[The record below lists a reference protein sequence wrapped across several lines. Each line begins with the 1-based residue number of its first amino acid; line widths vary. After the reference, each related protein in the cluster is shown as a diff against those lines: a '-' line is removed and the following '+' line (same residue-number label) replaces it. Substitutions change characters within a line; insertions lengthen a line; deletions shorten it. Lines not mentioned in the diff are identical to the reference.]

1 MELNLQQLTDI
12 TKLNNPTLLSE
23 ILSGLNECMAKYEIN
38 TPIRVCHFLAQIL
51 HESGRF
57 KYFEEIASGKAYE
70 GRADLGNTQPGDGVK
85 FKGRG
90 AIQITGRANY
100 ASISKD
106 LGVDFVANPPLL
118 ASRKWGIISAGWFW
132 NKRKLNIAADADDFI
147 KVTKRINGGT
157 NGLEDRR
164 KYLNQAKAV
173 LMPAS
178 PAQVNS

>member
-1 MELNLQQLTDI
+1 MELNLQQLTAI
-12 TKLNNPTLLSE
+12 SQSKNQAVLQAVLP
-23 ILSGLNECMAKYEIN
+23 GLNECMAKYEIN
-38 TPIRVCHFLAQIL
+38 TPLRACHFLAQIL

-57 KYFEEIASGKAYE
+57 VYFEEIASGKAYE
-70 GRADLGNTQPGDGVK
+70 GRKDLGNTQAGDGVK

-90 AIQITGRANY
+90 VIQITGRANY

-118 ASRKWGIISAGWFW
+118 ADKKWGVISAGWFW

-164 KYLNQAKAV
+164 KYLNLAKSV
-173 LMPAS
+173 LMPAA
-178 PAQVNS
+178 PTQMNS